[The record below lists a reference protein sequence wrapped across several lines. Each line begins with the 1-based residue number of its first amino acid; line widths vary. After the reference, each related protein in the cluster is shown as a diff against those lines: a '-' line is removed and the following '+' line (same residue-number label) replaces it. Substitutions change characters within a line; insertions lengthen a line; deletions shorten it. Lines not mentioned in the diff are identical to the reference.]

1 MEKKITYGILLGILA
16 IMIILFGSYNFSISA
31 KRFNYENKSIVIK
44 KGENL
49 YKTLDNLEIKR
60 SLFVKLYIRRN
71 SEKLKKIEEGNY
83 IFQGKYSLKDIIEK
97 LQNSKE
103 SFVSVT
109 IPEGFS
115 TNQIK
120 ERLEKN
126 GIISKEDFDKALSQ
140 IKDFYYYTPD
150 GNFDGYFFP
159 DTYYFIKGED
169 GVSVINKFLKRFLQ
183 KFPPEKYE
191 DKKYFYE
198 KLKLASIIEKEAGN
212 KNEMALVA
220 SVFQNRLD
228 KGMRLQSCATVA
240 YLFNFEKDYIYYK
253 DLEIDSPYNTY
264 KYKGL
269 PPTPI
274 SNPGE
279 ASIKA
284 SINPSK
290 TEYFYFVLGS
300 DGKHNFSKTYNEH
313 IAVQNKEKR
322 GNANDGK
329 IRVKR

>member
-1 MEKKITYGILLGILA
+1 MKKKIVYGVLLGIL
-16 IMIILFGSYNFSISA
+16 LFIVVLIGTYGFSVSG
-31 KRFNYENKSIVIK
+31 KRFKYENKNIAVK

-49 YKTLDNLEIKR
+49 YKTLDNLGVRR
-60 SLFVKLYIRRN
+60 SFFVKLYIKSN
-71 SEKLKKIEEGNY
+71 SDKLKRIEEGAY
-83 IFQGKYSLKDIIEK
+83 IFQGNYSLKEIIEK
-97 LQNSKE
+97 LQNNKE
-103 SFVSVT
+103 SFVSIT

-159 DTYYFIKGED
+159 DTYFFIKGEE
-169 GVSVINKFLKRFLQ
+169 GTSVINKFLRRFLQ
-183 KFPPEKYE
+183 KFPPEQYQ
-191 DKKYFYE
+191 DKTCFYE
-198 KLKLASIIEKEAGN
+198 RLKLASIIEKEAGN
-212 KNEMALVA
+212 KSEMTLVA

-228 KGMRLQSCATVA
+228 KDMKLQSCATVA

-269 PPTPI
+269 TPTPI

-284 SINPSK
+284 SIDPAK